1 MNIGPEAKK
10 VLNDL
15 KNKVAHGK
23 PIDTNHEGMS
33 HLTPSQQTAVK
44 GLLRRRKNGEK
55 LPQSDK
61 KTLQNLQN
69 LMVNGKPLDENHPG
83 YKKLKPKEQA
93 NYDKLKAA
101 HVNSRNMSPD
111 SVDKLE
117 KMARSI

>member
-1 MNIGPEAKK
+1 MENLTPLQQDRFVNLNDLARDGLNIGPEAKK

-55 LPQSDK
+55 LP
-61 KTLQNLQN
+61 
-69 LMVNGKPLDENHPG
+69 
-83 YKKLKPKEQA
+83 
-93 NYDKLKAA
+93 
-101 HVNSRNMSPD
+101 
-111 SVDKLE
+111 
-117 KMARSI
+117 